1 MKIENN
7 EEQNNK
13 EQDNYMGLGMCLGMM
28 GGSAVMSIL
37 TMFGQIAWGGLTIG
51 IGLLVG
57 MLIGLA
63 IPKKK

>member
-51 IGLLVG
+51 IGLLV
-57 MLIGLA
+57 
-63 IPKKK
+63 